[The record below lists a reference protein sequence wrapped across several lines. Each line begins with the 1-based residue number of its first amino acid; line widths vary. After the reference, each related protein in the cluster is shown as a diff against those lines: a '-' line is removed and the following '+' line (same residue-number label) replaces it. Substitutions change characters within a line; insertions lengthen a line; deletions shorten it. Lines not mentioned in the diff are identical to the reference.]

1 MRYAIIGLAVSVLAS
16 TAPAAGNAQTKDP
29 AAKQPAAKEKVYC
42 MKHEITG
49 SRMPRTKCLTK
60 AEWARAGV
68 DLDDPSNK

>member
-1 MRYAIIGLAVSVLAS
+1 MRYTIIGLAVSLLAS
-16 TAPAAGNAQTKDP
+16 ADPAAGNAQTKDQP
-29 AAKQPAAKEKVYC
+29 AKQSTAKEKVYC

-68 DLDDPSNK
+68 DLDDPSSK